1 MRKYLVALVAVFILT
16 VLIIPV
22 VINRNNAA
30 EIKASGTLVRIY
42 LHSSGKIITV
52 PVEEY
57 VLGVVA
63 AEMPAE
69 FPAEALKAQAVAAR
83 TYVMKRQGPSGV
95 VNPLHPGADVCDEP
109 AHYQGWLSRDQMQ
122 ERWGKVGFYSNYYKL
137 ARAVGTTRG
146 TVITYNGQLIDPVYH
161 SSCGGM
167 GTEGAGS
174 VWKFDVPYLMA
185 VQCPYDAD
193 PLPERTMS
201 ISFSQLEKVLGVA
214 AVPAG
219 ALGSSTFF
227 EVLEKTPT
235 GRPQTV
241 RMGDKIYS
249 ALYIRQA
256 LGLRSANF
264 SLSASPLGVEATT
277 VGYGHAVGMC
287 QYGAKGM
294 ASEGSDYSEIIKH
307 YYTGVELS
315 SLYQGGE

>member
-16 VLIIPV
+16 VLIIPI
-22 VINRNNAA
+22 VINRHSTAQ
-30 EIKASGTLVRIY
+30 IKASGTMVRIY
-42 LHSSGKIITV
+42 LHSSGKIITI

-69 FPAEALKAQAVAAR
+69 FPSEALKAQAVAAR
-83 TYVMKRQGPSGV
+83 TYVMKRQGAGGV
-95 VNPLHPGADVCDEP
+95 LNPLHAGADVCDDS
-109 AHYQGWLSRDQMQ
+109 AHYQGWLSREQMK
-122 ERWGKVGFYSNYYKL
+122 ERWGKVGFYNNYYKI
-137 ARAVGTTRG
+137 ARAVGATRG
-146 TVITYNGQLIDPVYH
+146 MVITYKGQLIDPVYH
-161 SSCGGM
+161 SSCGGI

-185 VQCPYDAD
+185 VECPYDAD
-193 PLPERTMS
+193 PLPERKVE
-201 ISFSQLEKVLGVA
+201 ISFSQLEKVLGLT

-219 ALGSSTFF
+219 ALGGSEFF
-227 EVLEKTPT
+227 QVLEKTPT

-241 RMGDKIYS
+241 RLGDKKYF
-249 ALYIRQA
+249 ALFIRQA

-264 SLSASPLGVEATT
+264 SLRPIPGGVEAVTL
-277 VGYGHAVGMC
+277 GYGHAVGLC

-294 ASEGSDYSEIIKH
+294 ALKGSDYREITQH

-315 SLYQGGE
+315 NLYQGR